1 LNDRQLKIKKMLE
14 TTKEV
19 HLQHLRQVF
28 SDVSEMT
35 LRRDLS
41 YLENNG
47 YAIRTHGGA
56 ISTNKVNIPDGE
68 ENEYSKRA
76 NENLLLKTAIATK
89 AVSYIEK
96 GRSIYLD
103 AGSSVM
109 CLARI
114 IEGEGCT
121 FITSAVNTAL
131 KLSNTTH
138 SVMQLGGQV
147 NKNTL
152 SCSGPDA
159 IEMLKHINID
169 LAIMSASGFSI
180 DRGFTISNRYESQLK
195 QAIIEK
201 AKKVI
206 VLMDCSKIDKDLT
219 FTFAMIDDV
228 DIWITNKSDKLSTI
242 IEKYSEKIEIV

>member
-1 LNDRQLKIKKMLE
+1 MNDRQLKIKKMLE

>member
-1 LNDRQLKIKKMLE
+1 MNDRQLQIKRMLE
-14 TTKEV
+14 TAKEV
-19 HLQHLRQVF
+19 HLQNLKQVF

-41 YLENNG
+41 LLESEG
-47 YAIRTHGGA
+47 FAIRTHGGA
-56 ISTNKVNIPDGE
+56 ISTNKLELPDGE
-68 ENEYSKRA
+68 ENEYAKRA
-76 NENLLLKTAIATK
+76 NENILLKTAIATK
-89 AVSYIEK
+89 AIKYIER
-96 GRSIYLD
+96 GRTIYLD
-103 AGSSVM
+103 AGSTIM
-109 CLARI
+109 TLARL

-131 KLSNTTH
+131 KLSNTAH

-159 IEMLKHINID
+159 IDMIENINID
-169 LAIMSASGFSI
+169 LAIMSASGFSA

-195 QAIIEK
+195 KAIIRK

-206 VLMDCSKIDKDLT
+206 MLMDSSKVDKDLT
-219 FTFAMIDDV
+219 FTFAFLEDIDC
-228 DIWITNKSDKLSTI
+228 WITDKLKNELSLTR
-242 IEKYSEKIEIV
+242 EMMDKIELV

>member
-1 LNDRQLKIKKMLE
+1 MLE

-19 HLQHLRQVF
+19 HLQHLKQVF
-28 SDVSEMT
+28 PDVSEMT

-41 YLENNG
+41 FLENNG

-56 ISTNKVNIPDGE
+56 ISTNKISIPDGE

-76 NENLLLKTAIATK
+76 NDNVLLKTAIATK
-89 AVSYIEK
+89 AVAYIEK

-103 AGSSVM
+103 AGSTVM

-114 IEGEGCT
+114 IEGDGCT

-131 KLSNTTH
+131 KLSNTAH

-159 IEMLKHINID
+159 IDMLNNINID
-169 LAIMSASGFSI
+169 VAIMSGSGFSI
-180 DRGFTISNRYESQLK
+180 ERGFTISNRYESQLK
-195 QAIIEK
+195 QVVVEK

-206 VLMDCSKIDKDLT
+206 VIMDSSKINKDLT
-219 FTFAMIDDV
+219 FTFATLDDV
-228 DIWITNKSDKLSTI
+228 DAWITNDNEQLTDLQEDFGDKI
-242 IEKYSEKIEIV
+242 IIV